1 MKFEW
6 DKNKAKT
13 NLRKHRVSF
22 EEVETVFEDDFTVTI
37 IDDAHSFDEKPF
49 VTIGESLAGRL
60 LIVSHTFDEE
70 KIRIITARK
79 PTKTERK
86 DYEKR

>member
-22 EEVETVFEDDFTVTI
+22 EEAETVFEDDFTVTI
-37 IDDAHSFDEKPF
+37 IDDAHSFDEKRF

-60 LIVSHTFDEE
+60 LIVSHTFDEK
-70 KIRIITARK
+70 KIRIISARK

>member
-1 MKFEW
+1 LNGIKI
-6 DKNKAKT
+6 KPK
-13 NLRKHRVSF
+13 LICRKHRVSF
-22 EEVETVFEDDFTVTI
+22 EEAETVFEDDFTVTI
-37 IDDAHSFDEKPF
+37 IDDAHSFDEKRF

-70 KIRIITARK
+70 KIRIISARK

>member
-22 EEVETVFEDDFTVTI
+22 EEAETVFEDDFTVTI
-37 IDDAHSFDEKPF
+37 IDDAHSFDEKRF

-70 KIRIITARK
+70 KIRIISARK

>member
-6 DKNKAKT
+6 DKNKAKN

-22 EEVETVFEDDFTVTI
+22 EEAETVFEDDFTVTI
-37 IDDAHSFDEKPF
+37 IDDAHSFDEKRF

-70 KIRIITARK
+70 KIRIISARK